1 MDSIRGLFHYA
12 IRLAWV
18 AAIVLAGC
26 SRDKGDPEKI
36 SRDFIVSIW
45 TQNVQ
50 RVNALTCQDW
60 RSSTTEW
67 AQQGDPGLS
76 IDTNQLEFQI
86 TDEADEMITVHMSG
100 VVTIKS
106 AAGDTEVRDFNELG
120 AIRFIL
126 VDEDGWKVCDVRE
139 QPPD

>member
-1 MDSIRGLFHYA
+1 
-12 IRLAWV
+12 V

-26 SRDKGDPEKI
+26 SRDKGDPQKI
-36 SRDFIVSIW
+36 SRDFITSIW

-50 RVNALTCQDW
+50 RVNALTCEDW

-67 AQQGDPGLS
+67 AQEGDPTLS
-76 IDTNQLEFQI
+76 IDDEHLNFKTLEESDDMVTI
-86 TDEADEMITVHMSG
+86 VMSG

-106 AAGDTEVRDFNELG
+106 AAGETEVRDFNELG

-139 QPPD
+139 QPTE